1 MPRAT
6 ICVDAGTPEQDIVED
21 WLERW
26 RGQFSFVSE
35 NEGCGCCIHLW
46 RVEAPRKVL
55 DELPLAVFVSSE
67 WSPMYGANNPVVVSA
82 AETALTG
89 QAERFEW
96 FKNCAPHD
104 FVDQDVGQLRNLYQ
118 DGDELWAFQ
127 TKQHAGGWEGFALV
141 RMGKVVGA
149 AVLSRQT

>member
-1 MPRAT
+1 MPAVDGAAMPRAT
-6 ICVDAGTPEQDIVED
+6 ICVDAGAPEQDIVED

-26 RGQFSFVSE
+26 RDQLSFVSE

-46 RVEAPRKVL
+46 RVEAPRRVL
-55 DELPLAVFVSSE
+55 DELPSAVFASSE

-89 QAERFEW
+89 QAEPERFEW

-104 FVDQDVGQLRNLYQ
+104 
-118 DGDELWAFQ
+118 
-127 TKQHAGGWEGFALV
+127 
-141 RMGKVVGA
+141 
-149 AVLSRQT
+149 